1 MNDVVFTILEAII
14 ILVIMLTMRYLLP
27 FLRVKLQSI
36 MDEELW
42 KAVCKEVK
50 SVEQTIKGS
59 KLGAVRK
66 DEVIARVTAWA
77 NSKGISIT
85 QKQLGN
91 LIETAVWV
99 MKNEKKE
106 G

>member
-1 MNDVVFTILEAII
+1 MNEVMFTILEAIT
-14 ILVIMLTMRYLLP
+14 ILCIMLAMRYVLP

-42 KAVCKEVK
+42 KAICKEVK

-77 NSKGISIT
+77 ISKGIPIT
-85 QKQLGN
+85 QKQLEN